1 MITCQGDW
9 HRFWLPF
16 LWYRRCSAMLST
28 APTVEFM
35 GWSEWRFSLRTP
47 R

>member
-1 MITCQGDW
+1 MITQRSDW
-9 HRFWLPF
+9 KRIGPF

-28 APTVEFM
+28 MPTVEFM
-35 GWSEWRFSLRTP
+35 GWWEWRLSLRAP